1 MRIKR
6 LFKYD
11 YPKLT
16 GLLIAI
22 ALAYYLFSRPDIAS
36 FVSGLNSL
44 SYLGVFIAG
53 MLFTFGFTA
62 PFSAGFFIVL
72 NPSTLSSTIML
83 GLLGGFGAMIA
94 DLFIFKFIR
103 FSFMEEFEKLK
114 KTAVI
119 KKAGDLIERT
129 FGNRIKVYLLYAF
142 AGILI
147 ASPMP
152 DEAGIIMLA
161 GLTKIR
167 TKTLMVLSFAL
178 NAMGIIV
185 LMLI

>member
-1 MRIKR
+1 MKIKR
-6 LFKYD
+6 LFNYD

-16 GLLIAI
+16 GLIIAI
-22 ALAYYLFSRPDIAS
+22 ALAYYLFNIPAVSN

-53 MLFTFGFTA
+53 MMFTFGFTS

-94 DLFIFKFIR
+94 DLLIFKFIR
-103 FSFMEEFEKLK
+103 FSFMGEFRKLEKTKILR
-114 KTAVI
+114 A
-119 KKAGDLIERT
+119 ASNLIDRA
-129 FGNRIKVYLLYAF
+129 FGQRIKTYLLYAF

-152 DEAGIIMLA
+152 DEAGVIMLA
-161 GLTKIR
+161 GLTKIKP
-167 TKTLMVLSFAL
+167 KTLALLSFTL
-178 NAMGIIV
+178 NTAGIIV